1 MANKIIFYAE
11 LSQNLRRMPVEIGAK
26 ALGEVAIYH
35 WSKELEEESTCVIIA
50 LVQN

>member
-1 MANKIIFYAE
+1 MANKIFINAE
-11 LSQNLRRMPVEIGAK
+11 LSQNLRRLPVEIGAK

-35 WSKELEEESTCVIIA
+35 WSKELEEESTCEKNA